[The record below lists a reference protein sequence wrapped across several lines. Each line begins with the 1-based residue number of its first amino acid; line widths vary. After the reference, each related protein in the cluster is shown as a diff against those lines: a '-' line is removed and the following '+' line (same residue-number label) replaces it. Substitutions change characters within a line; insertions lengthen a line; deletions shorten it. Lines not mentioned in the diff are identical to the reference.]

1 MITRCTTYSRAMLF
15 RYFDW
20 RISMGRPLSA
30 WTRVIAAVFAPL
42 LSMVISS
49 GAPLPIT
56 ATPDGSAWNPASG

>member
-1 MITRCTTYSRAMLF
+1 M
-15 RYFDW
+15 
-20 RISMGRPLSA
+20 
-30 WTRVIAAVFAPL
+30 RVIAAVFAPL